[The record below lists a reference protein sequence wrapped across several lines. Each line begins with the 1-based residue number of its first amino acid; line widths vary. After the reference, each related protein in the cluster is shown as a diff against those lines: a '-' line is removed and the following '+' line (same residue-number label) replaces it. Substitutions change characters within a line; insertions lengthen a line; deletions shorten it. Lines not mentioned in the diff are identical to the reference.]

1 MFIPDDFLYI
11 VFYRERKSRDRTRD
25 RRSKER
31 KSRERRSSDI
41 IKERLEKSV
50 SIPRKG

>member
-1 MFIPDDFLYI
+1 MYSVS
-11 VFYRERKSRDRTRD
+11 VFGYRDKRSRDRTKDRKSRD
-25 RRSKER
+25 R